1 METHEGT
8 TGVAEASA
16 QLAALQADREAVAAR
31 AMQPWWY
38 DAALGVL
45 VFAVVAQ
52 FSLDSDVVSVI
63 VPLVVVAGCF
73 ALTQVYRRMTGFFVS
88 GFRSGRPRRAMWA
101 WSVGYAVVAGAGIVA
116 EEEFGLRGAMV
127 AAGVVLG
134 IGIALLSRW
143 WTRLYIAELRDAR

>member
-1 METHEGT
+1 METHEGA

-16 QLAALQADREAVAAR
+16 QLAALEADREAVAAR

-38 DAALGVL
+38 DAALGVI

-52 FSLDSDVVSVI
+52 FSLDSNVVSAV
-63 VPLVVVAGCF
+63 VPLLAVTGCLG
-73 ALTQVYRRMTGFFVS
+73 LTHVYRRITGFSVS
-88 GFRSGRPRRAMWA
+88 GFRSGRPRRAVWA
-101 WSVGYAVVAGAGIVA
+101 WFVGYAVVAGAGILA
-116 EEEFGLRGAMV
+116 EEVFDVRGAMV
-127 AAGVVLG
+127 VAGVVLG